1 MKWSS
6 LQNNTKINRRRK
18 KKREKEKN
26 KTHSNEVSFYS
37 DSLLNSIK
45 QLLKQNEFE
54 LFLLCSVPSL
64 LFNPTM

>member
-18 KKREKEKN
+18 KKREKGKN